1 MAEIFDSGSTA
12 RKAWAVSTQ
21 GLTKKFGGEYAVRN
35 ITFQIPQGKIF
46 GFIGPSGCGKTTTV
60 RLLTG
65 IYKPTS
71 GEVDVLGVH
80 PKNFNARMRSRIGYM
95 PQQFVLYP
103 DLTIL
108 ENLNFAASLYGLGVF
123 NRIKRINK
131 MLDFV
136 ELKEHKNKLTRKLSG
151 GMQRR
156 LSLAATLIH
165 DPEVIFLDEP
175 TAGIDPILREKFW
188 DRFRDLQTEGRT
200 LFITTQYVGEAA
212 YCDYIVVMANGQ
224 LLMVDTPQGLRRR
237 AFGGEVIDVQSK
249 APLTWEEVRQLNNLP
264 YLKRKGIDLGN
275 NSFRVIVDDTSVAL
289 PALLEWFQSRNIE
302 IESAKEFLP
311 PFDDVFVI
319 LVREGS
325 KNV

>member
-1 MAEIFDSGSTA
+1 
-12 RKAWAVSTQ
+12 
-21 GLTKKFGGEYAVRN
+21 
-35 ITFQIPQGKIF
+35 
-46 GFIGPSGCGKTTTV
+46 
-60 RLLTG
+60 
-65 IYKPTS
+65 
-71 GEVDVLGVH
+71 VDVLGIH
-80 PKNFNARMRSRIGYM
+80 PKDFNAKTRARIGYM

-103 DLTIL
+103 DLTVL
-108 ENLNFAASLYGLGVF
+108 ENLNFAASLYGLGF
-123 NRIKRINK
+123 ISRIRRINK

-156 LSLAATLIH
+156 LSLASTLIH
-165 DPEVIFLDEP
+165 NPEVIFLDEP
-175 TAGIDPILREKFW
+175 TAGIDPILRQKFW
-188 DRFRDLQTEGRT
+188 EHFRALQAEGKT

-249 APLTWEEVRQLNNLP
+249 APLTWDAVRQINNLP
-264 YLKRKGIDLGN
+264 YLKRNVIDSGG
-275 NSFRVIVDDTSVAL
+275 SSYRVIVDDASASL
-289 PALLEWFQSRNIE
+289 PALLEWFQSNNIQ
-302 IESAKEFLP
+302 IESATEFLP
-311 PFDDVFVI
+311 PFDDVFVN

>member
-12 RKAWAVSTQ
+12 RKGWAVSTQ

-65 IYKPTS
+65 IYQPTS

-123 NRIKRINK
+123 NRIKRIK
-131 MLDFV
+131 QDARFRGV
-136 ELKEHKNKLTRKLSG
+136 EKHKNKLTRKLSG

-156 LSLAATLIH
+156 LSLAATIN
-165 DPEVIFLDEP
+165 P
-175 TAGIDPILREKFW
+175 R
-188 DRFRDLQTEGRT
+188 
-200 LFITTQYVGEAA
+200 
-212 YCDYIVVMANGQ
+212 
-224 LLMVDTPQGLRRR
+224 
-237 AFGGEVIDVQSK
+237 S
-249 APLTWEEVRQLNNLP
+249 
-264 YLKRKGIDLGN
+264 
-275 NSFRVIVDDTSVAL
+275 
-289 PALLEWFQSRNIE
+289 
-302 IESAKEFLP
+302 
-311 PFDDVFVI
+311 
-319 LVREGS
+319 
-325 KNV
+325 

>member
-12 RKAWAVSTQ
+12 SKAWAVRTQ
-21 GLTKKFGGEYAVRN
+21 GLTKKFGGESAVRN

-65 IYKPTS
+65 IYQPTS

-212 YCDYIVVMANGQ
+212 YCDYIVVMANGE

-249 APLTWEEVRQLNNLP
+249 APLTWDEVRQLNNLP
-264 YLKRKGIDLGN
+264 YLKRNGIDLGN

-289 PALLEWFQSRNIE
+289 PALLEWFQSKNIA

>member
-1 MAEIFDSGSTA
+1 
-12 RKAWAVSTQ
+12 
-21 GLTKKFGGEYAVRN
+21 
-35 ITFQIPQGKIF
+35 
-46 GFIGPSGCGKTTTV
+46 
-60 RLLTG
+60 
-65 IYKPTS
+65 
-71 GEVDVLGVH
+71 
-80 PKNFNARMRSRIGYM
+80 
-95 PQQFVLYP
+95 
-103 DLTIL
+103 
-108 ENLNFAASLYGLGVF
+108 
-123 NRIKRINK
+123 

-136 ELKEHKNKLTRKLSG
+136 ELEEHKNKLTRNISG

-175 TAGIDPILREKFW
+175 TAGIDPILRQKFW
-188 DRFRDLQTEGRT
+188 DHFRDLQSEGRT

-212 YCDYIVVMANGQ
+212 HCDYIVVMANGQ

-249 APLTWEEVRQLNNLP
+249 APLTWDQVNQIEYLP
-264 YLKRKGIDLGN
+264 YVNHNVIDLGN
-275 NSFRVIVDDTSVAL
+275 NSIRVIVDDASVAL
-289 PALLEWFQSRNIE
+289 PALLEWFQSKNFE

-319 LVREGS
+319 LVREGT